1 MSRVRLVLSLIV
13 LCGITIAG
21 LIVIDAIRTRDQ
33 NADALKDALAQSYE
47 QARQIREMR
56 LQIKSNEREMRALRD
71 AIKDMGGD
79 PAVIV
84 RNEQRSTPAPPAT
97 ARPSP
102 KPSPKPS
109 PSPSP
114 PSCYTLGVEREC
126 VAPDSS

>member
-1 MSRVRLVLSLIV
+1 MSRVRLVLSLVV

-56 LQIKSNEREMRALRD
+56 LQIKSNEREMRALRN

-84 RNEQRSTPAPPAT
+84 RTERSTSPPSP
-97 ARPSP
+97 RPSP
-102 KPSPKPS
+102 KSSPRPSPRSS
-109 PSPSP
+109 PSPSGP
-114 PSCYTLGVEREC
+114 PSCYTLGIEREC
-126 VAPDSS
+126 VAP